1 MFKCKKEA
9 RLRFVSGY
17 SIQFDTFPD
26 YALHEVVP
34 FIWDC
39 RPAQVLWLRI
49 GALENWARS

>member
-1 MFKCKKEA
+1 VFKCKKEA